1 MERVAFIIVS
11 IGLVGAL
18 TAPAAAQSAPG
29 AGAASPEKQSQAD
42 LVGKQAAR
50 ANEVRHSGRI
60 VEIADDGSAIV
71 LEEIVAWTGSGTG
84 AITRSIRLTPRTSL
98 RLIERT
104 DTWNGRNDA
113 LPGWDAR
120 AIRIQDLRKGDFVT
134 VTTDDDRRGIAV
146 ALQIIRPDQR

>member
-18 TAPAAAQSAPG
+18 TAPAAAQSG
-29 AGAASPEKQSQAD
+29 ADAATTNPTALQAD
-42 LVGKQAAR
+42 GVGKHAPR

-84 AITRSIRLTPRTSL
+84 AVTRSIRLTPRTSV

-104 DTWNGRNDA
+104 DTWNGRGDA
-113 LPGWDAR
+113 LPGWDAK
-120 AIRIQDLRKGDFVT
+120 AIQARDLRTGDFVT
-134 VTTDDDRRGIAV
+134 VTTDGDRHGIAV
-146 ALQIIRPDQR
+146 TLQVVRPDSR